1 MIEKNRSN
9 GTVAILLLLLTVL
22 GCKAL
27 GSWSLTDTKW
37 VGTNPN
43 VDGTFTIEFHSGS
56 TATVTWAREG
66 QPSRSFP
73 ADWSADGKSV
83 TITWSTGRF
92 EGTVKGK
99 EIDGNISPPGG
110 GTSIPMTFR
119 QE

>member
-1 MIEKNRSN
+1 MVGRNKSN
-9 GTVAILLLLLTVL
+9 ATLAILLLLIAVL

-37 VGTNPN
+37 RGTNPDL
-43 VDGTFTIEFHSGS
+43 DGDFIIEFHSGS
-56 TATVTWAREG
+56 TATITANLTGKPART
-66 QPSRSFP
+66 FP
-73 ADWSADGKSV
+73 ANWSADSKNV
-83 TITWSTGRF
+83 TVTWSTGRF

-99 EIDGNISPPGG
+99 EIEGNISPPGG

>member
-1 MIEKNRSN
+1 MAGKNKSH
-9 GTVAILLLLLTVL
+9 GTLAILLLLIAVL

-37 VGTNPN
+37 RGTNPN

-56 TATVTWAREG
+56 TATVGFSREG
-66 QPSRSFP
+66 QPSRTFP
-73 ADWSADGKSV
+73 ADWSTESKNV

-99 EIDGNISPPGG
+99 EIEGSISPPGG